1 MYLLPSECQAQKG
14 GSFVQVVFTGANMC
28 LFVFLIA
35 FVALQKKWILM
46 PEYLAAA
53 FTDTEWFFTQQSIGM
68 TSEKKV
74 SDLLVK
80 LQV

>member
-1 MYLLPSECQAQKG
+1 
-14 GSFVQVVFTGANMC
+14 MC